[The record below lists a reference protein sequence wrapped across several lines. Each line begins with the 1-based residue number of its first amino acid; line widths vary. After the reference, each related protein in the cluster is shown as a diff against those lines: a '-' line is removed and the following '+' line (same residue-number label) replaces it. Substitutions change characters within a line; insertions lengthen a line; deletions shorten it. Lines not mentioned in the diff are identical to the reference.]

1 MNIKSKLLGG
11 SVLAGVMMISGVAI
25 AQQAP
30 APAGDP
36 ATTEVEEIVI
46 TGSRLRRESLD
57 TATPV
62 KTITEEEFVQTGV
75 GNAIDVLE
83 DIPLVGAGSNSRG
96 ANTQFGDNFAFAD
109 LFNLGT
115 QRTLTLV
122 NGRRFISGNQATVF
136 VPDNATGAQVD
147 ISVLPPSLIA
157 SVEVTPLTGG
167 AIYGADAVGG
177 VINFILK
184 DDFDGLEVGAQY
196 GVTDYGDGARYRT
209 NVTWGT
215 NFYEDKANITL
226 AYDYYEQEA
235 ITVGGD
241 RDFYFTGAQTN
252 SANGFT
258 RNDTLSAGALA
269 DLLREHRH
277 GRAVEGGGRLLYAG
291 GRGGRAGRTGHER
304 KIGGGVPGRQRE
316 AA

>member
-96 ANTQFGDNFAFAD
+96 ANNQFGDNFAFAD

-147 ISVLPPSLIA
+147 ISVIPPSLIA

-196 GVTDYGDGARYRT
+196 GVTDYGDGARYRA
-209 NVTWGT
+209 NVT
-215 NFYEDKANITL
+215 
-226 AYDYYEQEA
+226 
-235 ITVGGD
+235 
-241 RDFYFTGAQTN
+241 
-252 SANGFT
+252 
-258 RNDTLSAGALA
+258 
-269 DLLREHRH
+269 
-277 GRAVEGGGRLLYAG
+277 
-291 GRGGRAGRTGHER
+291 
-304 KIGGGVPGRQRE
+304 
-316 AA
+316 